1 MYWLTY
7 FFEEPIYINFGTWI
21 SLGDININYGILLD
35 SLSMVVMVP
44 VGIVTLAVLIYALD
58 YMRHD
63 PNRNRFYI
71 ILSVFALF
79 MTILVVSENYL
90 MMFIGW
96 EFVGVISYLLISFWN
111 TRIAAMKSALS
122 AILLNRMGDTLFVI
136 CIGCM
141 LSFFHAVDFNT
152 IELLVPHV
160 DTTILNSLAIML
172 LIAATAKSAQLG
184 LHGWLLSAME
194 GDRRS
199 GTLILLKILKKINK
213 YIKINIL
220 NIYSGTSKVDVILD
234 TLKVNSKLK
243 YNNKGNK
250 RVEINKIFIR
260 NYSKINA
267 KRVVYYYDILNLS
280 ENNFIVLDYKYY
292 YSILECSKDLKYTR
306 GTISKYLDSNKLY
319 KEQYLFS
326 SKLLTKEELLKY
338 NKYDNKTMEVITGLM
353 LGDGHI
359 RIIKTKG
366 NVIENKA
373 RLEFTFAAKF
383 LDYIKHLKFNLLK
396 NICNDTSPTPWPNK
410 SDMEPSQ
417 YWFSSLSTP
426 FLFDLH
432 KEWYKWDSKSNKYIK
447 KLPDNIY
454 DLLTPIGLAHWYMD
468 DGYLIISEN
477 NFYLCTD
484 NFTKSETEYLVFIL
498 RDKFNISCNIKKRRY
513 FDKYNNEI
521 IHYRI
526 RLIPKSCPDFVN
538 IIKPYIIPC
547 MLYKI
552 NIK

>member
-152 IELLVPHV
+152 LELLVPHV

-194 GDRRS
+194 GHRYMK
-199 GTLILLKILKKINK
+199 TLKRLKRCIKNNKILKINIIKNNINK
-213 YIKINIL
+213 NKYK
-220 NIYSGTSKVDVILD
+220 D
-234 TLKVNSKLK
+234 KL
-243 YNNKGNK
+243 YLENNKIK
-250 RVEINKIFIR
+250 SINKIFIR
-260 NYSKINA
+260 NYSKTNER
-267 KRVVYYYDILNLS
+267 KVVYVYDILALS
-280 ENNFIVLDYKYY
+280 ENNFIDIDYKYY
-292 YSILECSKDLKYTR
+292 DSILKCSKDLKYTR

-319 KEQYLFS
+319 KHQYLFS
-326 SKLLTKEELLKY
+326 SKLLTDKELSIF
-338 NKYDNKTMEVITGLM
+338 NKYDDKTMDVITGLM

-359 RIIKTKG
+359 RIMKTK
-366 NVIENKA
+366 NSINENKA
-373 RLEFTFAAKF
+373 RLEFTFSTKY

-396 NICNDTSPTPWPNK
+396 NICNDSLPTPWPKNK
-410 SDMEPSQ
+410 PTQ

-426 FLFDLH
+426 FLYDLH
-432 KEWYKWDSKSNKYIK
+432 KEWYKLDSKSNKYIK
-447 KLPDNIY
+447 KLPNNIY
-454 DLLTPIGLAHWYMD
+454 DLLTPIGLAHWLMD
-468 DGYLIISEN
+468 DGFLNVNDNTIH
-477 NFYLCTD
+477 LCTD
-484 NFTKSETEYLVFIL
+484 NFTKSEIEYLVFIL
-498 RDKFNISCNIKKRRY
+498 INKFNIPCNINRRKY
-513 FDKYNNEI
+513 YDKNNNEI
-521 IHYRI
+521 VNYRI
-526 RLIPKSCPDFVN
+526 RLTIKGSYDFINIVN
-538 IIKPYIIPC
+538 PYIIPC